1 MNNRLLEVNNLKMY
15 FFLKRG
21 IVRAVDGVSFS
32 IDKGQSLGLVG
43 ESGCGKTITAM
54 SIMRLEPK
62 PAGKI
67 VGGKIMFEGEDLV
80 QKTETQMRRIRG
92 KKIAI
97 IMQDPMTSLN
107 PVFTI
112 GNQIEEAVK
121 LHMDVKGRESIK
133 QRVIESL
140 EQVRIPAAETRMRN
154 YPHQMSGGM
163 RQRVVGAMA
172 ISCQPSLLIADEP
185 TTSLDV
191 TTQAQYLRLL
201 KQVQQETGV
210 ALIFITHD
218 LGIVVRMCDYVCVMY
233 LGKIIEKAGMRELWH
248 NPRHPYTVAL
258 MKSVPKIETKTESL
272 YSIEGMVPSLL
283 EMPLGCSFHPRCE
296 KATELCQKEYPPEKE
311 ISEGHFVSCWSA
323 WETYD

>member
-1 MNNRLLEVNNLKMY
+1 MSGPLLEVKDLKTY
-15 FFLKRG
+15 FILKRG
-21 IVRAVDGVSFS
+21 IVKAVDGVSFS
-32 IDKGQSLGLVG
+32 VNKGQSLGLVG

-67 VGGKIMFEGEDLV
+67 MGGQIIFEGEDLV
-80 QKTETQMRRIRG
+80 QKSEAQMRKIRG
-92 KKIAI
+92 RRISI

-107 PVFTI
+107 PVYTI
-112 GNQIEEAVK
+112 GNQIEEAVR
-121 LHMDVKGRESIK
+121 LHADVKTRAAIK

-140 EQVRIPAAETRMRN
+140 EQVRIPGAKIRVRN

-172 ISCQPSLLIADEP
+172 ISCRPSLLIADEP

-210 ALIFITHD
+210 SMIFITHD
-218 LGIVVRMCDYVCVMY
+218 LGIVIKMCDYVCVMY
-233 LGKIIEKAGMRELWH
+233 LGKIVEKAPMRELWS

-258 MKSVPKIETKTESL
+258 IKSVPKVESKVEKL

-283 EMPLGCSFHPRCE
+283 NMPQGCGFHPRCE
-296 KATELCQKEYPPEKE
+296 KATDRCRHESPPEEE
-311 ISEGHFVSCWSA
+311 INDGHFVRCWQSP
-323 WETYD
+323 ESP

>member
-1 MNNRLLEVNNLKMY
+1 MSSLLLEVKDLKTY
-15 FFLKRG
+15 FILKRG
-21 IVRAVDGVSFS
+21 TVKAVDGASFS
-32 IDKGQSLGLVG
+32 VDKGQSLGLVG

-67 VGGKIMFEGEDLV
+67 VSGQIIFEGEDLV
-80 QKTETQMRRIRG
+80 QKSEAQMRKIRG
-92 KKIAI
+92 SRISI

-107 PVFTI
+107 PVYTI
-112 GNQIEEAVK
+112 GNQIEEAVR
-121 LHMDVKGRESIK
+121 LHADVKSRAAIK

-140 EQVRIPAAETRMRN
+140 EQVRIPAAETRVRN

-172 ISCQPSLLIADEP
+172 ISCRPSLLIADEP

-210 ALIFITHD
+210 AMIFITHD
-218 LGIVVRMCDYVCVMY
+218 LGIVIKMCDYVCVMY
-233 LGKIIEKAGMRELWH
+233 LGKILEKAKMRELWS

-258 MKSVPKIETKTESL
+258 MKSVPKVETKVEKL

-283 EMPLGCSFHPRCE
+283 NMPQGCAFHPRCE
-296 KATELCQKEYPPEKE
+296 KATDRCRHEYPPEEE
-311 ISEGHFVSCWSA
+311 INDGHFVRCWKSP
-323 WETYD
+323 E